1 MEGPWAG
8 PKQTHLGSEAERGS
22 GLCCAGAS
30 AGFLN
35 SLFPPYSSWQGSPQL
50 EKLPP
55 PTLVSPPS
63 QLSTIHLHLPR
74 ARNVAPGHCGACSQS
89 PSSSF
94 HLGFYRLAFI
104 PQAAVWVLA
113 LTAQTEI
120 SPPPCNSSR
129 FVLSQHHLRRLR
141 RGGSR
146 NPGVGAGGGRVPLL
160 PSPPATQLASAVAGP
175 YSCTV
180 SASYAQGLQAIHP
193 LTCVPVRAPQ
203 SSIIGGIST
212 GLLVGS
218 C

>member
-1 MEGPWAG
+1 MCWGIGWILKFAFPTLLVLAG
-8 PKQTHLGSEAERGS
+8 EP
-22 GLCCAGAS
+22 S
-30 AGFLN
+30 AG
-35 SLFPPYSSWQGSPQL
+35 
-50 EKLPP
+50 EDAP

-63 QLSTIHLHLPR
+63 QLSTIHLRLPR

-129 FVLSQHHLRRLR
+129 FILSQHHLRRLR

-146 NPGVGAGGGRVPLL
+146 NPGVGAGGGSVPLL

-193 LTCVPVRAPQ
+193 LTSIPVRAPQ
-203 SSIIGGIST
+203 ASIIGGIST